1 MRRLKL
7 ILAAGMAMSLTGC
20 VLRGKQTP
28 NVSTPPPTP
37 APAAKLP
44 SGPPPQPLSI
54 PQTQAQLPAPQSI
67 APGALATTTPP
78 EPPAETQPAQRPQRR
93 PPGPVAGPPRP
104 ETPPVPVLAP
114 PAPATAEPERPPVQ
128 EIVPASESNRLRE
141 SAEARKQEIRK
152 TLEQAQARV
161 LSRDQRAVRLRIEA
175 FLQQSDDAQK
185 KGDMRLADALAQRAQ
200 VLARELQNGAR

>member
-1 MRRLKL
+1 
-7 ILAAGMAMSLTGC
+7 
-20 VLRGKQTP
+20 VQT
-28 NVSTPPPTP
+28 
-37 APAAKLP
+37 
-44 SGPPPQPLSI
+44 
-54 PQTQAQLPAPQSI
+54 
-67 APGALATTTPP
+67 
-78 EPPAETQPAQRPQRR
+78 
-93 PPGPVAGPPRP
+93 
-104 ETPPVPVLAP
+104 P

-152 TLEQAQARV
+152 TLEQAQART
-161 LSRDQRAVRLRIEA
+161 LSRDQRAVRSRIET